1 MIAFTQY
8 QFRNYFKSY
17 QFIPP
22 ILFFVIWIIIQYLY
36 KGQPI
41 LSSYASSSIGLLI
54 ISCWLTI
61 SIWNLESLNEKYLLF
76 TQLESKLLFLISKW
90 FFISLIHLMLIL
102 LSLFYPLILN
112 RFSED
117 ITLNQYII
125 ALTLHIVVSI
135 IGMLISTLI
144 HNINFLSYKYTFL
157 FIALIIIVSLSRPSL
172 VQSYSLLNYILWAV
186 PPIGD
191 VITLFKSDTPDNAM
205 LLIKTFTIF
214 IYIIILIGLNIMIF
228 TKSDQK

>member
-90 FFISLIHLMLIL
+90 FFISL
-102 LSLFYPLILN
+102 FYPLILN

-191 VITLFKSDTPDNAM
+191 LITLFKSDTPDNAM